1 MHSEKNINEKILS
14 LLEENP
20 GITTED
26 ISDKLSVSKSLV
38 EDTLKTMSDIRQKIL
53 IVDDEMD
60 ALLAL
65 KVALETQ
72 GYNIA
77 EAKDGYEAID
87 KVRSEIP
94 DLILLDLMIPGI
106 DGFEVCRQLKS
117 NPMYKHIPIIMLT
130 ARGEVDDKV
139 EGIELG
145 ADDYVTKPFNLKEL
159 KARIKMILRRNQ
171 DI

>member
-1 MHSEKNINEKILS
+1 MHSENINEKILS

-20 GITTED
+20 GITSGE
-26 ISDKLSVSKSLV
+26 ISDKLSVSRSLV
-38 EDTLKTMSDIRQKIL
+38 EDTLKTMSDIRQKVL

-65 KVALETQ
+65 KVALEAE
-72 GYNIA
+72 GYNIV
-77 EAKDGYEAID
+77 EAKDGYEAIE
-87 KVRSEIP
+87 KVHSEIP
-94 DLILLDLMIPGI
+94 DVILLDLMIPGI
-106 DGFEVCRQLKS
+106 DGFEVCKQLKS
-117 NPMYKHIPIIMLT
+117 NPMYSHIPVIMLT

>member
-1 MHSEKNINEKILS
+1 MHSENINEKILS

-26 ISDKLSVSKSLV
+26 ISDKLSVSRSLV

-65 KVALETQ
+65 KVALETE
-72 GYNIA
+72 GYSIA

-87 KVRSEIP
+87 KVHSEIP
-94 DLILLDLMIPGI
+94 DVILLDLMIPGI

-117 NPMYKHIPIIMLT
+117 DPMYRHIPIIMLT
-130 ARGEVDDKV
+130 ARGEIDDKV

-159 KARIKMILRRNQ
+159 KARIKMILRRSQ

>member
-1 MHSEKNINEKILS
+1 MHSENINEKILS

-26 ISDKLSVSKSLV
+26 ISDKLSVSRSLV

-65 KVALETQ
+65 KVALETE

-94 DLILLDLMIPGI
+94 DVILLDLMIPGI

-117 NPMYKHIPIIMLT
+117 DPMYKHIPIIMLT

>member
-1 MHSEKNINEKILS
+1 MHEENISGKILS
-14 LLEENP
+14 LLEDDPE
-20 GITTED
+20 ITIKE
-26 ISDKLSVSKSLV
+26 ISTKLSVCVDEV
-38 EDTLKTMSDIRQKIL
+38 ENILRAMSDVRQKIL

-65 KVALETQ
+65 KVALQAE
-72 GYNIA
+72 GYNVV
-77 EAKDGYEAID
+77 EAKDGHEAIV
-87 KVRSEIP
+87 KVHSEVP
-94 DLILLDLMIPGI
+94 DVILLDLMIPQI

-117 NPMYKHIPIIMLT
+117 DPIYSHIPVIMLT
-130 ARGEVDDKV
+130 ARGEIDDKV

-159 KARIKMILRRNQ
+159 KARIKMVLRRNQ

>member
-1 MHSEKNINEKILS
+1 MHSENISEKILS

-20 GITTED
+20 GMTTRE
-26 ISDKLSVSKSLV
+26 ISEKLSVSESVV
-38 EDTLKTMSDIRQKIL
+38 EDTLKNMSDIRQKIL

-65 KVALETQ
+65 KVALEAE

-87 KVRSEIP
+87 KVHSEIP
-94 DLILLDLMIPGI
+94 DVILLDLMIPGI
-106 DGFEVCRQLKS
+106 DGFEVCKQLKS
-117 NPMYKHIPIIMLT
+117 DSMYSHIPVIMLT

>member
-1 MHSEKNINEKILS
+1 MHSENINEKILS

-20 GITTED
+20 GMTTGD
-26 ISDKLSVSKSLV
+26 ISDKLSVSRSLV

-65 KVALETQ
+65 KVALEAE

-87 KVRSEIP
+87 KVHSENP
-94 DLILLDLMIPGI
+94 DVILLDLMIPGI
-106 DGFEVCRQLKS
+106 DGFEVCKQLKS
-117 NPMYKHIPIIMLT
+117 DPMYNHIPVIMLT

>member
-1 MHSEKNINEKILS
+1 MHSENINEKILS

-20 GITTED
+20 GITTGD
-26 ISDKLSVSKSLV
+26 ISNKLSVSRSLV

-65 KVALETQ
+65 KVALETE
-72 GYNIA
+72 GYSIA

-87 KVRSEIP
+87 KVHSEIP
-94 DLILLDLMIPGI
+94 DVILLDLMIPGI

-117 NPMYKHIPIIMLT
+117 DPMYKYIPVIMLT

-159 KARIKMILRRNQ
+159 KARIKMILRRSQ

>member
-1 MHSEKNINEKILS
+1 MHSENINEKILS

-26 ISDKLSVSKSLV
+26 ISDKLSVSRSLV

-65 KVALETQ
+65 KVALETE

-117 NPMYKHIPIIMLT
+117 DPMYKHIPIIMLT

>member
-1 MHSEKNINEKILS
+1 MHAENISGKILS
-14 LLEENP
+14 LLEDNP
-20 GITTED
+20 GITIRE
-26 ISDKLSVSKSLV
+26 ISNKLSVPLSQVEGILKS
-38 EDTLKTMSDIRQKIL
+38 MSDVRQKIL

-65 KVALETQ
+65 KVALEAE
-72 GYNIA
+72 GYNIV

-87 KVRSEIP
+87 KVHSEKP
-94 DLILLDLMIPGI
+94 DVILLDLMIPGI
-106 DGFEVCRQLKS
+106 DGFEVCSQLKS
-117 NPMYKHIPIIMLT
+117 DQLYSHIPVIMLT
-130 ARGEVDDKV
+130 ARGEIDDKV

-159 KARIKMILRRNQ
+159 KARIKMVMRRNQ

>member
-1 MHSEKNINEKILS
+1 MHSENISEKILS
-14 LLEENP
+14 LLEKNP
-20 GITTED
+20 GMTTRE
-26 ISDKLSVSKSLV
+26 ISEKLSVSESVV
-38 EDTLKTMSDIRQKIL
+38 EDTLKNMSDIRQKIL

-65 KVALETQ
+65 KVALEAE
-72 GYNIA
+72 GYNIV

-87 KVRSEIP
+87 KVHSEIP
-94 DLILLDLMIPGI
+94 DVILLDLMIPGI
-106 DGFEVCRQLKS
+106 DGFEVCKQLKS
-117 NPMYKHIPIIMLT
+117 DSMYNHIPVIMLT